1 MAYVITEPCLGTCD
15 TSCVKVCPV
24 DCIKTKF
31 EHGRKTLDETHLDKL
46 PDADRKKVVA
56 KLQLYIDPEVCIDCG
71 ACEPECPVDAIFEAD
86 QVPAKW
92 KHYIKVNADF
102 FGR

>member
-24 DCIKTKF
+24 DCI
-31 EHGRKTLDETHLDKL
+31 HGPLTERQIDGIPESKRKTVL
-46 PDADRKKVVA
+46 A
-56 KLQLYIDPEVCIDCG
+56 KIQLYIDPDTCIDCA

-86 QVPAKW
+86 NVPSKW
-92 KHYIKVNADF
+92 KHYTELNAKF
-102 FGR
+102 FSK